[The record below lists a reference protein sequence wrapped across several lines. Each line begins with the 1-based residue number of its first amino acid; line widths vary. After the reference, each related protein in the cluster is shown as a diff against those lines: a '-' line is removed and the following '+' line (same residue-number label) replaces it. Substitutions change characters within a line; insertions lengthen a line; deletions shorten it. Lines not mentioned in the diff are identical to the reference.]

1 MSDNL
6 STIIREVDKIKDIK
20 HLQRIWHEVG
30 WIDSSE
36 FKYMADWI
44 KNSDGLVAEIN
55 GQPECYV
62 TSIQGDF
69 KYQENLLPFSCISGV
84 TTSLIARKQNLA
96 GKTTAK
102 KIADDAL
109 SGAKI
114 CGLGM
119 FEQGYY
125 NQLGFGS
132 GTYEY
137 HIQFSPASLNIKIPF
152 SVPERLTI
160 KDIKD
165 IQKSREN
172 RLRKHGSCV
181 LPEVITKFE
190 ISCSS
195 KRFGLGYRDKDGELT
210 HHIWLYG
217 LGSENGPMSVIWMA
231 YQNYEQLMELL
242 ALLKSFGDQIMLVR
256 MLEPPGIY
264 LQDFLDKPFYH
275 RELSKDSKY
284 MNRNKAL
291 SFWQIRILDLFKC
304 LAATALP
311 ISKFSFNLKLIDPIE
326 KFLEEDCE
334 WQGISGEYIITLG
347 PESKCENGID
357 QTLESLE
364 TTVNGF
370 TRMWTGVLP
379 ASSLILS
386 EQFIANKDLI
396 QQLDDAFATLPKPHP
411 DWDF

>member
-1 MSDNL
+1 MAL
-6 STIIREVDKIKDIK
+6 IIRDVNTKNDRR
-20 HLQRIWHEVG
+20 HLHRIWHEVG
-30 WIDSSE
+30 WIKPDTY
-36 FKYMADWI
+36 KYMDNWI
-44 KNSDGLVAEIN
+44 DNSSGLVAELN

-62 TSIQGDF
+62 TSIRGDF
-69 KYQENLLPFSCISGV
+69 KYQNSHLPFSCISGV

-109 SGAKI
+109 SGAII

-125 NQLGFGS
+125 NQLGFGT

-137 HIQFSPASLNIKIPF
+137 VIHFSPATLNINIPF
-152 SVPERLTI
+152 GVPERLNI
-160 KDIKD
+160 KDLKD
-165 IQKSREN
+165 IHKSREN

-181 LPEVITKFE
+181 LSEVITKFE
-190 ISCSS
+190 ISCNA
-195 KRFGLGYRDKDGELT
+195 KRFGLGYRNKEGELT

-231 YQNYEQLMELL
+231 YQNYDQLMELL

-284 MNRNKAL
+284 MNQNKAL

-304 LAATALP
+304 LEATALP
-311 ISKFSFNLKLIDPIE
+311 ISKFAFNLKLIDPIE

-347 PESKCENGID
+347 TESKCESGID
-357 QTLESLE
+357 PTLETLE

-370 TRMWTGVLP
+370 TRMWAGVLP
-379 ASSLILS
+379 ASSLKLS
-386 EQFIANKDLI
+386 EHFITNKGLI
-396 QQLDDAFATLPKPHP
+396 QRLDDAFATLPKPHP